1 MNTIEQKF
9 EKVMLIDD
17 NNIDL
22 YVNAQ
27 VIARSNF
34 SKEVLQYSSASKA
47 LEYLTTSAEDRSL
60 PEVIFVDIYMPG
72 MSGFEFME
80 AYDQLSAAIKEHCC
94 VYIIS
99 SSIDKQDIDRA
110 QADSNVIAF
119 HQKPLSKALLET
131 ISKCG

>member
-1 MNTIEQKF
+1 MSDTTQKF
-9 EKVMLIDD
+9 GKVMIIDD
-17 NNIDL
+17 NKIDL

-34 SKEVLQYSSASKA
+34 GQEILQYSSAEQA
-47 LEYLTTSAEDRSL
+47 LEYLQLNNGSLSLL

-80 AYDQLSAAIKEHCC
+80 MYDGLPDAVKRHCA

-99 SSIDKQDIDRA
+99 SSIDKNDIDRVN
-110 QADSNVIAF
+110 ADSNINAF
-119 HQKPLSKALLET
+119 YQKPLSRAFLET
-131 ISKCG
+131 ITA

>member
-1 MNTIEQKF
+1 MNATDKKYA
-9 EKVMLIDD
+9 KVMIIDD
-17 NNIDL
+17 NSIDL

-27 VIARSNF
+27 IISRSNF
-34 SKEVLQYSSASKA
+34 GNEVLQYSSASKA
-47 LEYLTTSAEDRSL
+47 LEYLKFSACGHSL

-80 AYDQLSAAIKEHCC
+80 AYGKLPPEVKQRCS

-110 QADSNVIAF
+110 KADSNIIAF
-119 HQKPLSKALLET
+119 HQKPLSKAVLQT
-131 ISKCG
+131 ISR